1 MEQSLD
7 LNLDH
12 VRPWRRATI
21 AMTTLAALELVALAG
36 ASVALLGNPLAR
48 HLKASAATAA
58 APRIRAAAPV
68 SAARATLTRSQT
80 SVLVLN
86 GNGRTGAAAAAAD
99 RVTARGYL
107 VGNVG
112 NAPRTGYTR
121 TLVMY
126 RPGYAGEGARLGHDL
141 RVRLVRPLDGLRP
154 RQLLGAHLVLIIG
167 T

>member
-1 MEQSLD
+1 MSGSPSHRAPFEP
-7 LNLDH
+7 
-12 VRPWRRATI
+12 RPLQAGSDPGSSGQWPDEPREPRRECDNRRREKRRRSAGDTRRTGCGRWSRRATI

-107 VGNVG
+107 V
-112 NAPRTGYTR
+112 
-121 TLVMY
+121 
-126 RPGYAGEGARLGHDL
+126 
-141 RVRLVRPLDGLRP
+141 
-154 RQLLGAHLVLIIG
+154 
-167 T
+167 